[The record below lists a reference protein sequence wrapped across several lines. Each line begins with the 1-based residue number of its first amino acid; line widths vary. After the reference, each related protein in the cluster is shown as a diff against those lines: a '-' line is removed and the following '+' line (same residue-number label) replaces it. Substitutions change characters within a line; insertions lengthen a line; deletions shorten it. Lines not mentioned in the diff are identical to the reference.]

1 MEHKIF
7 NELFIAKVTRGRN
20 NFTQREITEFCRAY
34 RKLDQNT
41 LYTLKMIVRASLGTK
56 KREATNLFRFA
67 TDNYAVNI
75 VPKLYVGERKELSAS
90 PEPAVKLR
98 FVSLK
103 NSCGFGDFLVNYNA
117 MTCEDI
123 IKHIYE
129 ALISLE
135 HLDNAFKG
143 THDIECE
150 IRERKDAKDELI
162 PNQICLHFNF
172 NFGQNL
178 ALQTGFETAIRKR
191 INLAK
196 YCDGTS
202 TSCGDVI
209 AFFSTKPTK
218 RELDNIKAR
227 AIEGA
232 VKFIGSLGKKDKKEI
247 RWF

>member
-1 MEHKIF
+1 MAYESS
-7 NELFIAKVTRGRN
+7 NEAFINKVTRERE
-20 NFTQREITEFCRAY
+20 NFTQREITEYCRAY
-34 RKLDQNT
+34 RKLDQTT
-41 LYTLKMIVRASLGTK
+41 LYTLQMRVKASLGTK

-75 VPKLYVGERKELSAS
+75 VPKSYVGERNERGSS
-90 PEPAVKLR
+90 PELAVKLH

-123 IKHIYE
+123 LAHIYE
-129 ALISLE
+129 TLIHLE

-143 THDIECE
+143 VHDIECE
-150 IRERKDAKDELI
+150 IRERKDANDELI

-178 ALQTGFETAIRKR
+178 ALSSGFETALRKR

-202 TSCGDVI
+202 SVCDDII
-209 AFFSTKPTK
+209 AFFSTTPTK
-218 RELDNIKAR
+218 RELSNIKER

-232 VKFIGSLGKKDKKEI
+232 VKYIGSLGKKDKKDI

>member
-1 MEHKIF
+1 MEKTID
-7 NELFIAKVTRGRN
+7 NRALMSKVTRERD
-20 NFTQREITEFCRAY
+20 NFSQREITEYCRAY

-41 LYTLKMIVRASLGTK
+41 LYTLKMSVKASLGTK
-56 KREATNLFRFA
+56 KREATKLFRFA

-75 VPKLYVGERKELSAS
+75 VPKNYVGERNERVAS
-90 PEPAVKLR
+90 PEPAVHIH

-123 IKHIYE
+123 LAHIYE
-129 ALISLE
+129 TLIHLE
-135 HLDNAFKG
+135 YLDNAFRG

-178 ALQTGFETAIRKR
+178 VLQGGFETALRKR

-202 TSCGDVI
+202 TSCGDII
-209 AFFSTKPTK
+209 AFYSTKPTK
-218 RELDNIKAR
+218 RELANIKAR

-232 VKFIGSLGKKDKKEI
+232 VKFIGSLGKKDKKAI